1 MVPHTQM
8 MVCQHR
14 EQRKKINKEKK
25 RKPKYIHPL
34 SKLHRQSKKEAMI
47 MLDSH
52 SSTLLRGISNTF
64 QM

>member
-34 SKLHRQSKKEAMI
+34 SQIAQTIKERSHDHVGQSF
-47 MLDSH
+47 L
-52 SSTLLRGISNTF
+52 NTS
-64 QM
+64 